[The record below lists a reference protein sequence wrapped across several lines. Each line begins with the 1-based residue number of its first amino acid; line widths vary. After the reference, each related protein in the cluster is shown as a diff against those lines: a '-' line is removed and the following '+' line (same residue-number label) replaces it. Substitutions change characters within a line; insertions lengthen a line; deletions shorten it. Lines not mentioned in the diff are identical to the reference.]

1 MTKNTFFF
9 AFMLLFAGVASAQEI
24 RISGHQVVASDST
37 WTVHAGTTVVFGPNA
52 SVEVLGGLEFQ
63 GTVDMPIRIT
73 SLNPN
78 EGTGLGFLINGQSNT
93 YINLNNIIV
102 NSLQTPFRF
111 DPFWYRSRA
120 TLSNVQ
126 FYENNQEFKR
136 NAPIVSVGVPFL
148 RLEQP
153 ATLNLTG
160 LYFANNHGG
169 VVIDGL
175 GQNGANYFLNG
186 LAFEYNYG
194 FEQYNTPLHLELSG
208 NATNYTVSNLLFNQN
223 ENYGLSV
230 GGIDGT
236 ITIENIYLNTRES
249 ATNVID
255 KNTNYRLPLVE
266 GDRLE
271 LASNPTAFG
280 FVTQALFLDQE
291 PGTVIVERAQGATSV
306 PTMLFDADGSAIE
319 FTSIE
324 TDRGLELSYTKGLPA
339 SAVFGNGTFAW
350 VKPLAVEELPE
361 PVYDFSEKGL
371 GSGFSEMLDET
382 GISDWTAKK
391 MNQLLHPKNKPGFE
405 ESWEAGGTFGGS
417 LYDGRD
423 LKLVRFSSQA
433 ISGIL
438 PNVGLLWPG
447 GALGYTGGAFVQH
460 NKNSHVSYKASLNA
474 LHVNA
479 GKVLSFPYR
488 YTDAPGFNYTL
499 DSRGAFRTYK
509 HNFST
514 VVKTIELEV
523 QRHILPNQLLESK
536 KARLVPS
543 VTAGLGIMHFTPYS
557 TAFNQSNIDYSWY
570 LGNGTNERVN
580 LRRLGTQ
587 GQNIIQGMSPY
598 NSIAAIL
605 STGLKLNYKRPK
617 WNLGLELKG
626 NITSTDYLDDFGR
639 GTYYGGDRTSWYE
652 NNVLP
657 TFISNESQDE
667 TEFPIKRIWDQEN
680 KYGGSRAQNYLPDGF
695 WQIQLLYSRNL
706 RETSLVSK
714 FYQSAFS
721 KNLDKLESWWNITK
735 GAHRQ
740 DKNWELGSLFGFSFY
755 DGRDLKYKKLLGIV
769 PTPTNLEFSKG
780 LYVQKNTYERF
791 SWNVAAQKANLSY
804 ARMKGPLQ
812 LSGSRNILLN
822 NINPDSAKVRIEGK
836 SVNFFTRTSSL
847 ESNVYYH
854 FRDYKLQ
861 EGKKYSLVPSIGL
874 GLGLMNYTPYREIRS
889 VNVGV
894 PRFLSWQR
902 PRTHYVNL
910 REVGSEGQNIIPNG
924 RAYSQWAGLY
934 NASFQLSL
942 HTNKWILKTEIKSQ
956 MSTTDYLDDFGRGAW
971 YGGNYEMW
979 GEALNVSY
987 FNVSNGQ
994 DIYLTPEQV
1003 SPTSADADLFTPRA
1017 TNNMMDGYLQ
1027 FHIGLARCF

>member
-73 SLNPN
+73 SLDPY

-102 NSLQTPFRF
+102 NNLQTPFRF

-236 ITIENIYLNTRES
+236 ITIENIYLNIRES

-266 GDRLE
+266 GDRLD
-271 LASNPTAFG
+271 LASNPTASG
-280 FVTQALFLDQE
+280 FVTQSLFLDQE

-324 TDRGLELSYTKGLPA
+324 TDRGLELSYTQGLPA

-405 ESWEAGGTFGGS
+405 ESWEAGGTFGGT
-417 LYDGRD
+417 LYDSRD
-423 LKLVRFSSQA
+423 LKMIRFSTSN
-433 ISGIL
+433 ISSLL
-438 PNVGLLWPG
+438 PNIGMLWPG
-447 GALGYTGGAFVQH
+447 GAIGYTGGAFIQH
-460 NKNSHVSYKASLNA
+460 NKNSFVSYKASINA
-474 LHVNA
+474 MNVNA
-479 GKVLSFPYR
+479 GKIRSLPYR
-488 YTDAPGFNYTL
+488 FTDSPVRN
-499 DSRGAFRTYK
+499 RTISQEGNMRSSK
-509 HNFST
+509 HRFST
-514 VVKTIELEV
+514 SIQTIEVEGI
-523 QRHILPNQLLESK
+523 RHLKQNQIKSDK
-536 KARLVPS
+536 KAVWVPS
-543 VTAGLGIMHFTPYS
+543 VSAGIGVLHFTPYAIHKVS
-557 TAFNQSNIDYSWY
+557 TTNQPSRWY
-570 LGNGTNERVN
+570 LFTSKDIHAN
-580 LRRLGTQ
+580 LRTAGTA
-587 GQNIIQGMSPY
+587 GQNNINGMSQY
-598 NSIAAIL
+598 GSFALTA
-605 STGLKLNYKRPK
+605 STGFSLSYLRSNWR
-617 WNLGLELKG
+617 LTGQVKG
-626 NITSTDYLDDFGR
+626 NITTTDYLDDFGR
-639 GTYYGGDRTSWYE
+639 GTYFGGDYNGWLNS
-652 NNVLP
+652 LP
-657 TFISNESQDE
+657 EYVYIHPLTGEE
-667 TEFPIKRIWDQEN
+667 TLFPINRIANLDAN
-680 KYGGSRAQNYLPDGF
+680 GGSRAQNYLPDGF
-695 WQIQLLYSRNL
+695 LQIQFTYSRDIQEGFVMKYYEPIVLRNL
-706 RETSLVSK
+706 EKVNQWWVSSKGPQNQENKWEATSFL
-714 FYQSAFS
+714 
-721 KNLDKLESWWNITK
+721 
-735 GAHRQ
+735 GA
-740 DKNWELGSLFGFSFY
+740 SFY
-755 DGRDLKYKKLLGIV
+755 DGRDIKYKKLAGVL
-769 PTPTNLEFSKG
+769 PLPTNIELSKG
-780 LYVQKNTYERF
+780 LYIQKNSFLRH
-791 SWNVAAQKANLSY
+791 SWNVGINTANLSY
-804 ARMKGPLQ
+804 ARTQTPLQ
-812 LSGSRNILLN
+812 IAPGRNILSYRYDTNTPL
-822 NINPDSAKVRIEGK
+822 IRLEPQSF
-836 SVNFFTRTSSL
+836 NFFTRTSSI

-854 FRDYKLQ
+854 FRDYELP
-861 EGKKYSLVPSIGL
+861 EGKKFWLVPSFGL
-874 GLGLMNYTPYREIRS
+874 GLGIMNYTPYREVR
-889 VNVGV
+889 GLKKGA
-894 PRFLSWQR
+894 PRFLEWNRSKA
-902 PRTHYVNL
+902 HYVNL
-910 REVGSEGQNIIPNG
+910 RDVGSEGQHILPNG
-924 RAYSQWAGLY
+924 RAYSKWAGLY
-934 NASFQLSL
+934 NASLQFSL
-942 HTNKWILKTEIKSQ
+942 HTSKWIYKAEIKSN
-956 MSTTDYLDDFGRGAW
+956 MTTTDYLDDFGRGAW
-971 YGGNYEMW
+971 LGGNYSLW
-979 GEALNVSY
+979 
-987 FNVSNGQ
+987 
-994 DIYLTPEQV
+994 
-1003 SPTSADADLFTPRA
+1003 ADALDVNYFDANTGEEVPIMADQISDIPSEFNLFTPRA
-1017 TNNMMDGYLQ
+1017 TNNLMDGYLQ
-1027 FHIGLARCF
+1027 FHIGLSKRF

>member
-73 SLNPN
+73 SLDPY

-102 NSLQTPFRF
+102 NNLQTPFRF

-266 GDRLE
+266 GDRLD
-271 LASNPTAFG
+271 LASNPTASG
-280 FVTQALFLDQE
+280 FVTQSLFLDQE

-324 TDRGLELSYTKGLPA
+324 TDRGLELSYTQGLPA

-405 ESWEAGGTFGGS
+405 ESWEVGGTFGGT
-417 LYDGRD
+417 LYDSRD
-423 LKLVRFSSQA
+423 LKMIKFSTQD
-433 ISGIL
+433 ISGLL
-438 PNVGLLWPG
+438 PNIGMLWPG
-447 GALGYTGGAFVQH
+447 GAIGYTGGTFLQH
-460 NKNSHVSYKASLNA
+460 NKNSYVSYKASINA
-474 LHVNA
+474 MNVNA
-479 GKVLSFPYR
+479 GKVRSLPYR
-488 YTDAPGFNYTL
+488 FTDAPVINRTITN
-499 DSRGAFRTYK
+499 RGQILSHGHR
-509 HNFST
+509 FST
-514 VVKTIELEV
+514 SIQTLELELS
-523 QRHILPNQLLESK
+523 RHFVSNQLREDQKSK
-536 KARLVPS
+536 WIPS
-543 VTAGLGIMHFTPYS
+543 WDFGLGALHFTPYAVQSIS
-557 TAFNQSNIDYSWY
+557 TTDQPYTWY
-570 LGNGTNERVN
+570 LFTTRDEHVN
-580 LRRLGTQ
+580 LRRVGTA
-587 GQNIIQGMSPY
+587 GQNNMPNMSRY
-598 NSIAAIL
+598 RSFALMA
-605 STGLKLNYKRPK
+605 STGFKLSYLRRS
-617 WNLGLELKG
+617 WRLSGQIKG
-626 NITSTDYLDDFGR
+626 NLTTTDYLDDFSR
-639 GTYYGGDRTSWYE
+639 GTYFGGDYDGW
-652 NNVLP
+652 L
-657 TFISNESQDE
+657 E
-667 TEFPIKRIWDQEN
+667 TLDDYTYTDPLTGEEKPFSINRLAIAN
-680 KYGGSRAQNYLPDGF
+680 RYGGSRAQNYMPDGF
-695 WQIQLLYSRNL
+695 WQIQFTLSKNIDGPPLKSYYDP
-706 RETSLVSK
+706 LVSA
-714 FYQSAFS
+714 YS
-721 KNLDKLESWWNITK
+721 DKLTSWWVAKRGEKRIEK
-735 GAHRQ
+735 VWEAGSWAGAA
-740 DKNWELGSLFGFSFY
+740 FY
-755 DGRDLKYKKLLGIV
+755 GGRDLKYKKIAGIV
-769 PTPTNLEFSKG
+769 PVPTNIEMSRG
-780 LYVQKNTYERF
+780 LYIQKNTHKRY
-791 SWNVAAQKANLSY
+791 SVNLGIHAANMSY
-804 ARMKGPLQ
+804 ARTQTPLQ
-812 LSGSRNILLN
+812 IFSARNIQSYQN
-822 NINPDSAKVRIEGK
+822 SPNTPVVRVEPK
-836 SVNFFTRTSSL
+836 AFNFFTQTSSI
-847 ESNVYYH
+847 ESNMYYH
-854 FRDYKLQ
+854 FRDYDIP
-861 EGKKYSLVPSIGL
+861 EGKKLWIVPSIGL
-874 GLGLMNYTPYREIRS
+874 GLGIMNYTPYREVRGL
-889 VNVGV
+889 NVGD
-894 PRFLSWQR
+894 PAFLMWKRKKTQ
-902 PRTHYVNL
+902 YIDL
-910 REVGSEGQNIIPNG
+910 RQVGSEGQHILPNG
-924 RAYSQWAGLY
+924 RAYGKWAGLY
-934 NASFQLSL
+934 NASFQLSA
-942 HTNKWILKTEIKSQ
+942 HTAKWIYKVEVKSN
-956 MSTTDYLDDFGRGAW
+956 MTTTDYLDDFGRGAW
-971 YGGNYEMW
+971 FGGDYTLW
-979 GEALNVSY
+979 GEALDVSY
-987 FNVSNGQ
+987 FNENLGEQVPLS
-994 DIYLTPEQV
+994 PEQIAEI
-1003 SPTSADADLFTPRA
+1003 PEDFNLFTPRA
-1017 TNNMMDGYLQ
+1017 TNNLMDGYLQ
-1027 FHIGLARCF
+1027 FHIGIAKKL